1 MQSIPG
7 CAGASIVYL
16 LIFCYYCSFSI
27 SVAVVVPFS
36 CNKTAS
42 WHQSSSNFL
51 TCSVFPFFSNKYE
64 NGKMKKGK
72 SQYVAK
78 AMLQESFKNFVEEI
92 REMMWLLALGKGP
105 MEPGLESSFHIT
117 RALRRS

>member
-1 MQSIPG
+1 
-7 CAGASIVYL
+7 
-16 LIFCYYCSFSI
+16 
-27 SVAVVVPFS
+27 
-36 CNKTAS
+36 
-42 WHQSSSNFL
+42 
-51 TCSVFPFFSNKYE
+51 
-64 NGKMKKGK
+64 MKKGK